1 MANIKTNGTTEM
13 AEVISRSEAF
23 LTKQKKPILI
33 VLVSLIV
40 VIGGGLLY
48 HNFVSV
54 PKENKASTAL
64 AKGQEYFSQGDWQ
77 KALNGDGAGFVGF
90 ISIAKQYSGTDAA
103 NLAKLYAGIS
113 LYNTGKAQE
122 ALKYLK
128 DYSTAGDAMI
138 EAEATGAIGDCY
150 ATLGQKDKAVEAFKK
165 AASKADNNSLSPIYL
180 VKAGEVL
187 ESENKF
193 DEAVKLYQEVKD
205 KYVQSAMQQEID
217 KYIERATVKKQQ

>member
-1 MANIKTNGTTEM
+1 M
-13 AEVISRSEAF
+13 AEVFSRSEAF

-33 VLVSLIV
+33 VLAALIV

-48 HNFVSV
+48 HNLVSV

-77 KALNGDGAGFVGF
+77 KALNGDGAGFAGF
-90 ISIAKQYSGTDAA
+90 ASIAKQYSGTDAA
-103 NLAKLYAGIS
+103 NLAKLYAGIA

-138 EAEATGAIGDCY
+138 EAEAIGAMGDCY
-150 ATLGQKDKAVEAFKK
+150 ATLGQKDEAVNAFKK
-165 AASKADNNSLSPIYL
+165 AAAKADNNSLSPIYL

-187 ESENKF
+187 ESDSKF
-193 DEAVKLYQEVKD
+193 DEALKLYQEVKD
-205 KYVQSAMQQEID
+205 KYGQSAMQQDID
-217 KYIERATVKKQQ
+217 KYIERATVKK

>member
-1 MANIKTNGTTEM
+1 M

-33 VLVSLIV
+33 VLAALIV

-48 HNFVSV
+48 HNLVSV

-77 KALNGDGAGFVGF
+77 KALNGDGAGFAGF
-90 ISIAKQYSGTDAA
+90 ASIAKQYSGTDAA
-103 NLAKLYAGIS
+103 NLAKLYAGIA

-138 EAEATGAIGDCY
+138 EAEAIGAMGDCY
-150 ATLGQKDKAVEAFKK
+150 ATLGQKDEAVNAFKK
-165 AASKADNNSLSPIYL
+165 AAAKADNNSLSPIYL

-187 ESENKF
+187 ESDSKF
-193 DEAVKLYQEVKD
+193 DEALKLYQEVKD
-205 KYVQSAMQQEID
+205 KYVQSAMQQDID
-217 KYIERATVKKQQ
+217 KYIERATVKK

>member
-1 MANIKTNGTTEM
+1 M
-13 AEVISRSEAF
+13 AEVFSRSEAF

-33 VLVSLIV
+33 VLAALIV

-48 HNFVSV
+48 HNLVSV

-77 KALNGDGAGFVGF
+77 KALNGDGAGFAGF
-90 ISIAKQYSGTDAA
+90 ASIAKQYSGTDAA
-103 NLAKLYAGIS
+103 NLAKLYAGIA
-113 LYNTGKAQE
+113 LYNTGKVQE

-138 EAEATGAIGDCY
+138 EAEAIGAMGDCY
-150 ATLGQKDKAVEAFKK
+150 ATLGQKDEAVNAFKK
-165 AASKADNNSLSPIYL
+165 AAAKADNNSLSPIYL

-187 ESENKF
+187 ESDSKF
-193 DEAVKLYQEVKD
+193 DEALKLYQEVKD
-205 KYVQSAMQQEID
+205 KYVQSAMQQDID
-217 KYIERATVKKQQ
+217 KYIERATVKK